1 MVRSPRM
8 QSRGDV
14 MVLQLARW
22 SVAVLLAL
30 TAMLGAVLAVMRVVE
45 PIPEGRIVL
54 ATGGSAGVYHRLAE
68 GYRQELA
75 RHGVKLELRQ
85 TSEGFATL
93 KALLDKDSGLQAGF
107 VKGALVGSLQGRLAS
122 ERARDWH
129 ERELGKL
136 RSVGRMFYEP
146 VWVFTRGS
154 LPIDSLREL
163 EGHRILVG
171 TRGSGALRVVRQLLK
186 ANGVDEK
193 NSTLIREDLP
203 EDAAPLL
210 NGEAD
215 AALFIL
221 PADSEKVQK
230 LLRVSNIRLM
240 NFEPEAAAYTNRF
253 PALSRVVLRRGG
265 VEFDPL
271 IPSADIT
278 LLSTTAALVIRADLH
293 PALVSLL
300 THAAIQNPRP
310 GFDSAGDPVL
320 FFQPGEFPSP
330 NDPEFELAPDARQ
343 VYKSGGLPVLLGVL
357 APLNSRLG
365 LPFSL
370 TAFGASHGLET
381 LLLIIPILTILI
393 PIMKALPLIYRWSM
407 RRRLLYWYR
416 QLKALERSLEGAR
429 TQADFAVSQAELE
442 RIDARVQRI
451 RVPLGFS
458 DQFYDLRGHIDL
470 VRQRIGQRTPALRMA
485 AE

>member
-1 MVRSPRM
+1 MA
-8 QSRGDV
+8 
-14 MVLQLARW
+14 LILARW
-22 SVAVLLAL
+22 SVIVLFAL
-30 TAMLGAVLAVMRVVE
+30 TAVFGAVWALMRVIE
-45 PIPEGRIVL
+45 PVPQGRIVL
-54 ATGGSAGVYHRLAE
+54 ATGGSAGTYHELAE
-68 GYRQELA
+68 SYRQELA
-75 RHGVKLELRQ
+75 RNGVKLELRQ

-93 KALLDKDSGLQAGF
+93 RALLDKDSGLDAGF
-107 VKGALVGSLQGRLAS
+107 VKGGLVGSLQGRLAS

-136 RSVGRMFYEP
+136 RSIGRMFHEP
-146 VWVFTRGS
+146 IWVFTRGS
-154 LPIDSLREL
+154 LPIESLREL
-163 EGHRILVG
+163 EGRRILIG
-171 TRGSGALRVVRQLLK
+171 TRGSGASRVVRQLLK
-186 ANGVDEK
+186 ANGVDAE
-193 NSTLIREDLP
+193 NATLIREDLP

-221 PADSEKVQK
+221 PADGEKVQK
-230 LLRVSNIRLM
+230 LLRVPNIRLM
-240 NFEPEAAAYTNRF
+240 NFEAEAAAYTNRF
-253 PALSRVVLRRGG
+253 PALSKVVLRRGG

-278 LLSTTAALVIRADLH
+278 LLSTSAALVIRADMH
-293 PALVSLL
+293 PTLVSLL
-300 THAAIQNPRP
+300 THAVIQSPRP
-310 GFDSAGDPVL
+310 GFDKAGDPVL

-330 NDPEFELAPDARQ
+330 NDPEFEVAPDARQ
-343 VYKSGGLPVLLGVL
+343 VYKAGGLPFLLGVL

-365 LPFSL
+365 LPFSF
-370 TAFGASHGLET
+370 TAFGNAHGLET
-381 LLLIIPILTILI
+381 LLLIIPVLTVLVPLI
-393 PIMKALPLIYRWSM
+393 KALPVIYRWSM

-416 QLKALERSLEGAR
+416 QLKAIERSLDVAR
-429 TQADFAVSQAELE
+429 TPADFAAQQAELE

-470 VRQRIGQRTPALRMA
+470 VRQRISQRAPGLRMA

>member
-1 MVRSPRM
+1 MA
-8 QSRGDV
+8 
-14 MVLQLARW
+14 LQLARW
-22 SVAVLLAL
+22 SVIVLSVV
-30 TAMLGAVLAVMRVVE
+30 TAALGAVLGSLRAVE
-45 PIPEGRIVL
+45 PIPDGRIVL
-54 ATGGSAGVYHRLAE
+54 ATGGSAGIYHELAE
-68 GYRQELA
+68 SYRRELA
-75 RHGVKLELRQ
+75 RNGVKLELRQ

-93 KALLDKDSGLQAGF
+93 RGLLDRGSGLDAGF
-107 VKGALVGSLQGRLAS
+107 VKGGLVGSLQGRLAS

-146 VWVFTRGS
+146 IWVFTRGD
-154 LPIDSLREL
+154 LPIESLREL
-163 EGHRILVG
+163 EGRRILVG

-186 ANGVDEK
+186 ANGVDEQ
-193 NSTLIREDLP
+193 NSTFIREELP
-203 EDAAPLL
+203 EDAGPLL
-210 NGEAD
+210 SGQAD

-221 PADSEKVQK
+221 PPDSEKVQK
-230 LLRVSNIRLM
+230 LLRVPKIRLM
-240 NFEPEAAAYTNRF
+240 NFEPEAKAYTNRF
-253 PALSRVVLRRGG
+253 PALSKVVLRRGG

-278 LLSTTAALVIRADLH
+278 LLSTSAALVIRADLH

-300 THAAIQNPRP
+300 THAVIQNPRL
-310 GFDSAGDPVL
+310 GFDKAGDPVL
-320 FFQPGEFPSP
+320 FFRPGEFPSP
-330 NDPEFELAPDARQ
+330 DDPEFEVAAEARQ
-343 VYKSGGLPVLLGVL
+343 VYKSGGLPLLLGVL

-365 LPFSL
+365 LPFFF

-381 LLLIIPILTILI
+381 LLLIIPILTILV
-393 PIMKALPLIYRWSM
+393 PIMKALPVIYRWTM

-416 QLKALERSLEGAR
+416 QLKALERNLEDAR
-429 TQADFAVSQAELE
+429 SQADFAVTQAELE
-442 RIDARVQRI
+442 RIDARVRRI

-470 VRQRIGQRTPALRMA
+470 VRQRIGQRAPALRMA